1 MKHLNLFCG
10 CLATQSCQTLCSPR
24 DCSTPGF
31 LVRHQLPQLAQTHVR
46 GVSDAIEPSHPRCPL
61 LLPPSIFP
69 SIRVF
74 SNEPFLHV
82 RWPKSWSFSIS
93 PSNGCSGLISFR
105 IDRVGFPSNH
115 IRSGFAKEQDP
126 RSQNPSPFRICRLS
140 FTDDDPIHH
149 RVCRQEALGVSAGN

>member
-1 MKHLNLFCG
+1 MCRFQLQGPHSVMKHLNLFCG

-105 IDRVGFPSNH
+105 IDRVGFSQQ
-115 IRSGFAKEQDP
+115 SQKEWVCKGTRPQVSE
-126 RSQNPSPFRICRLS
+126 SQPLLRL
-140 FTDDDPIHH
+140 
-149 RVCRQEALGVSAGN
+149 